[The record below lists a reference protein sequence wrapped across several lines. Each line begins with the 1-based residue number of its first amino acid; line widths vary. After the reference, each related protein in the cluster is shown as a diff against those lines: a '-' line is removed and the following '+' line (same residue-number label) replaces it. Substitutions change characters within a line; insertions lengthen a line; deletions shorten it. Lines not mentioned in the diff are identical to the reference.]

1 MYTDSRSGELGS
13 RTGAPIMEK
22 SEVECGWF
30 SFGAEAL
37 CLESGAVEQVHEN
50 LLLYLVLVYHQ
61 WCRLGRRNWCIAKQ
75 SNTKPE
81 YGVR

>member
-1 MYTDSRSGELGS
+1 
-13 RTGAPIMEK
+13 MEK
-22 SEVECGWF
+22 SEVECGLAF
-30 SFGAEAL
+30 VLKLCAL
-37 CLESGAVEQVHEN
+37 SLEQVHEN

-81 YGVR
+81 YGVTSSSVGKS